1 MPRFFT
7 LDQARAML
15 PAVSRDIREAVQ
27 AKTRYADAE
36 AAIQDMA
43 QRIMMRGGLNVDINE
58 VEGWKTQREN
68 SANSLK
74 RSMER
79 IEEVGVLIKDLD
91 VGLIDF
97 PTLYRGSE
105 VYLCYRMDEADIRFW
120 HGITEGFAG
129 RKEIDSAFL
138 DNHRGE
144 DVA

>member
-7 LDQARAML
+7 LDQARALL

-27 AKTRYADAE
+27 AKSRYADAE
-36 AAIQDMA
+36 AAMQNMA

-74 RSMER
+74 RCMER
-79 IEEVGVLIKDLD
+79 IEEVGVIVKDLD

-97 PTLYRGSE
+97 PTLYRGNE
-105 VYLCYRMDEADIRFW
+105 VYLCYRMDEAEIRFW
-120 HGITEGFAG
+120 HGATEGFGG
-129 RKEIDSAFL
+129 RKEIDTAFL

-144 DVA
+144 DTV